1 MEVKV
6 GSRGWSVSV
15 LAEEGVMMVFAG
27 YKWGKEVEVNGEF
40 DWVLIKRGG
49 ELFFFCGVGCGEIGP
64 KRNGSGLG
72 GLVDVC
78 FGLKI
83 TQGSVWFY

>member
-27 YKWGKEVEVNGEF
+27 YKWGKEVEEGEVESQRLGF
-40 DWVLIKRGG
+40 D
-49 ELFFFCGVGCGEIGP
+49 C
-64 KRNGSGLG
+64 S
-72 GLVDVC
+72 
-78 FGLKI
+78 
-83 TQGSVWFY
+83 